1 MMELVTT
8 WLATKSNKK
17 NAGAILHRRLDFSLG
32 ERSNR
37 ILPFLYFLTLGKP
50 GVEDIAQAITEQVE
64 RQDCVT
70 DRQARE
76 DSK

>member
-32 ERSNR
+32 EGSNR
-37 ILPFLYFLTLGKP
+37 IVPFFYFLPLG
-50 GVEDIAQAITEQVE
+50 
-64 RQDCVT
+64 
-70 DRQARE
+70 
-76 DSK
+76 